1 METLPARPT
10 FDSSAQEVYLHLW
23 RTYDRLRAIEDEL
36 FGRYDLSAQQYNAL
50 RLLEVVFPAG
60 VQTMEIGR
68 QLISR
73 MPDMTR
79 MIDRLE
85 KRGLIT
91 RTRLP
96 ENRRVVA
103 VLITDAGR
111 KLLWEM
117 SDAVR
122 EMLDRQLGHLSLNQ
136 QQQLVRLLIA
146 ARKPH
151 EDATCAW
158 LDDSRKTMVS
168 KCHRQ

>member
-1 METLPARPT
+1 MKTLTARPT

-23 RTYDRLRAIEDEL
+23 RSYDRLRAIEDEL
-36 FGRYDLSAQQYNAL
+36 FGQYELSAQQYNAL

-60 VQTMEIGR
+60 MQTMEIGR

-85 KRGLIT
+85 KRGFIT

-96 ENRRVVA
+96 ENRRVVE
-103 VLITDAGR
+103 VFITDAGR
-111 KLLWEM
+111 KLLSEM

-122 EMLDRQLGHLSLNQ
+122 EMHDRQLGHLSLNQ
-136 QQQLVRLLIA
+136 QQQLVRLLKA

-151 EDATCAW
+151 EDTTCGW
-158 LDDSRKTMVS
+158 LDDSHKRLYS
-168 KCHRQ
+168 KSH